1 MAILT
6 LNSAARFAHK
16 SKTDILRAIN
26 DGSLSAMRE
35 KNGKGNW
42 QIDTSELIRR
52 FGTETTNKSILEPIK
67 QVLEPLEP
75 PNNRE
80 IELLERERKS
90 LLDTID
96 YLKNQI
102 FVKDEQLK
110 SIQLLLEHQENT
122 NGSKSIEKP
131 PIQNSNISRYVA
143 ALTLLAAIGVILFEL
158 ISRYQ

>member
-1 MAILT
+1 MAIIS
-6 LNSAARFAHK
+6 LNAAAKFVHK
-16 SKTDILRAIN
+16 SKADILKSIN
-26 DGSLSAMRE
+26 DGSLSATRGN
-35 KNGKGNW
+35 NGKTW
-42 QIDTSELIRR
+42 CIDTSELIRR
-52 FGTETTNKSILEPIK
+52 FGTETATKSILEPVK
-67 QVLEPLEP
+67 TALELAEP

-110 SIQLLLEHQENT
+110 SIQLLLEHQENA